1 MNTSNND
8 NTKTIEEMIKNGELS
23 FLSECSYGEAIAD
36 DEKNNTLKN
45 KNNK

>member
-23 FLSECSYGEAIAD
+23 FLSECAYGETIAD